1 MVDASIQNEL
11 YNALGQLPVA
21 QQHEVLEFARNLA
34 TPQGVPGSDLLQFAG
49 SIDDVEL
56 EKMTRA
62 IEDGCEKVD
71 SNEW

>member
-1 MVDASIQNEL
+1 MVDTSIQNEL
-11 YNALGQLPVA
+11 HSALGQLPIA
-21 QQHEVLEFARNLA
+21 QQQQVLEFARNLA

-49 SIDDVEL
+49 SIDDTEL

-62 IEDGCEKVD
+62 IAEGCEKVD